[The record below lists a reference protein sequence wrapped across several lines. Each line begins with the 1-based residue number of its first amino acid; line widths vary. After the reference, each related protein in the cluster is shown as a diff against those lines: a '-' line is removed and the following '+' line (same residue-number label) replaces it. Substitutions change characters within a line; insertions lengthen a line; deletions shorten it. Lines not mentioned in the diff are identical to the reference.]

1 MLLFAACIFVLGHS
15 AVGLAVTSISPNYAS
30 AGGGTKF
37 SIAGVGI
44 KDQFAGDSIDVRFMA
59 ADGESV
65 TCTVFKEETTATT
78 TVCHNK
84 KMRLNVVYNV
94 SVTVD
99 GTVVT
104 DLCTDNPS
112 KCQVMPHWY
121 TTPRVYDVKPQS
133 GKPGDTILTMYGHLY
148 SDVYGSNAVAD
159 ARILRATATTPCE
172 LKNGTEKDDFYG
184 LKIDN
189 DRKGYLVCKPTGTF
203 VGNSNFTFLVESPAG
218 MSVNEWNVTRVA
230 SDGSIYTVQFFT
242 DIDSISQTD
251 GSVEGGTLV
260 QLDIDYIEDAGA
272 QSTYT
277 PLRIYVGGEKAEVV
291 SVVKNQHVVIRTP
304 AQSSSKSFYSGNRG
318 LNLEY
323 WDTQTFANNEEAITT
338 TVASDGSIHLDETQL
353 KGNEQNTKWTR
364 MKFVFKAVWDGRH
377 QFSMMATGGGALKA
391 EGYNMVESSGNW
403 AYGQIM
409 DLTKGDEL
417 AVIAVAAP
425 SSDENAAFV
434 VRMAHLDTKFTN
446 SWVGMAFD
454 EQQRVNAES
463 TVVLEQQT
471 FTVSATSGS
480 STNEVQKVCSVTGEK
495 TQLCLYGVCTAPA
508 AFNAVELVA
517 ALNKLPFVET
527 GESFTAVEADSCV
540 TITFQSPR
548 GNIPMMSAIGAGITI
563 TVETQGVASGDKFS
577 FMYGGIPSPLIDVES
592 DTGVMAGKMTEAL
605 TTMFSVRCPKRF
617 LEPVNG
623 YYQGFETGFSDAT
636 SEVAPFCGRYSLMN
650 KQVIYPFGSEGNR
663 RISGK
668 HFCFAVKGLDNNN
681 IELSFHYDGVTRRV
695 TTAFTTALEEN
706 TWTGAKEEDNT
717 WKYTCLN
724 LQTIF
729 TERWPSLDDYS
740 MYVLTQAKLTQNNLE
755 KDFYVDAVLVT
766 SAPVYSTDDVLT
778 GQRMEIAQPG
788 NRFRHTMNEISVVY
802 DEANSN
808 YVLTLTP
815 HSCGHGFS
823 LLNVDEAQS
832 SAVTISSSRVT
843 RASEPVTG
851 TYTLSMDGISSD
863 SIPFDATDSDIE
875 ALMAGRFGRVKVERT
890 ASSTCAN
897 MYIDIKFLDKP
908 GDLPQMTMDGE
919 PTKPAGATARITD
932 RSTGHLSLWPIPG
945 DFAYSY
951 HTTPQIKVFV
961 NDVPT
966 MCSVSSGCGFAY
978 TSDKTPTVTAITP
991 TSGNE
996 GDSLTITGT
1005 KFSTTN
1011 SENTVT
1017 IGGVDCS
1024 VTAATAT
1031 SITCD
1036 LGNGP
1041 LETFTVD
1048 VNVAGLGKATNTAP
1062 GFQYSASIATIDPT
1076 TSSLAGNVQ
1085 LTVSGVGFSSASTVT
1100 VDGVNC
1106 PVTSIDV
1113 PTTIYCTVPPNSDLS
1128 VTNDQTVAVEVTIGS
1143 STMSSSTSFVYTAL
1157 NAQITSVTPQE
1168 TLSVLGDQLID
1179 IAGTDMGTSGS
1190 AFLDGEA
1197 LEVVS
1202 WTATSIQLRTPT
1214 PTPFGTDLELLVQLG
1229 SQGALL
1235 MNGAIPTLSIAF
1247 RVDNIYP
1254 TSGSLNGGTRV
1265 TVSGD
1270 GFPTETSDIWAAVG
1284 DTNCTVLTATR
1295 TQVTCEIGSTSKT
1308 HKVDNMGTT
1317 GFGPYYAWSVTVLEA
1332 EVGQKVHWSWDTA
1345 DFLNN
1350 ITHRVVQ
1357 IADLAKAEP
1366 LSGGISSGPA
1376 SRKGEFIWEFTAPGE
1391 YHFWSGFVDVY
1402 DIKNYKMTVKVSEK
1416 TASIEPFSMLVADTE
1431 PEYKINS
1438 GVADPTDSSGCAMM
1452 TSGIAGCTLESLTA
1466 ADSKKFNFRFTQC
1479 RTPTLT
1485 SVTFSDALSTLSRS
1499 ATSNTIMSFSGTQFS
1514 NHDCANVV
1522 KIGDCECTVSSSTAT
1537 SLDCSPNANC
1547 GYVVGL
1553 DQTFSVNVLQYG
1565 FAQNTISSLSAKTAV
1580 FVPSITSI
1588 EPTTGSAAG
1597 GTLVTIAGVGF
1608 DALEDIAV
1616 SFNGAS
1622 AKCVSVNPLVCES
1635 PSSTTGQITATVSQF
1650 PATCPGTCMFTYS
1663 LDNTPTITAVEPTSV
1678 SGADTLTFTGT
1689 GFNEGTV
1696 TVEVGGEDCT
1706 PVTVNSDLEVTCDV
1720 TGLPAGDNIV
1730 KLRVG
1735 GKGYAQTSSKVS
1747 GTPSATVSPATG
1759 STSGGTT
1766 LTFAGHGFSGETTVV
1781 AGDVSCIDVSVNS
1794 LSEITCVTESSTA
1807 GAVDWMIT
1815 SNGEAFPAVSFTY
1828 DDSLKPTIT
1837 SISPSS
1843 GDSLGDQLLT
1853 LAGSFFYEGVGVTV
1867 CGDACAVES
1876 VTDTEIVC
1884 LTPAKTDTSP
1894 CDVSVTESGSATST
1908 AGTQYA
1914 FVDGDA
1920 PTITS
1925 VTPSRGGTGGGTTV
1939 TLAGTGLTGGTVD
1952 IGDKECSIV
1961 SSTDTQIVCTTAS
1974 QTSTKVTKAIVTA
1987 GGKRSVSASSGSS
2000 TFYYVDAWSSSNT
2013 WGGVSIPQEGE
2024 FIHIP
2029 AGKTVLLD
2037 TNTPILDMLLIEG
2050 ELICDDVSIELNA
2063 NRILIDKGG
2072 LFQCGTAEHP
2082 HAGKVVITLYGH
2094 ARDAEIPV
2102 FGTKVI
2108 GNRNGTLDLHGTAI
2122 VNTWTRLATTANAG
2136 DTTITIEDD
2145 ISDWNVGDE
2154 IVIATTG
2161 SRGSEGETEKKV
2173 ISAINGQT
2181 ITLADALEFMHLGV
2195 SETFTGSCMEVAH
2208 YRAEVGLLTRSVV
2221 VRGNDDAQ
2229 YHSEVEKCEAGF
2241 DAAEFTTQTCFQG
2254 RFGDET
2260 TSSQFGAQIMCAGND
2275 KDAQT
2280 VVCRISYTEITFAG
2294 QAFRLGR
2301 YPIHFHLNGDMSRS
2315 YAIGNAIHKTFNRAI
2330 NIHGSHNLQ
2339 IERNVVYNVMG
2350 GALFLEDGIETNN
2363 HYRGNLV
2370 MFVIA
2375 SSSLLNDDITPACY
2389 WVTNPNNSYVDNVC
2403 AGGTHFAFWFRFHE
2417 HPEGPSAT
2425 TSYWIRLVPLLK
2437 FENNSAHSFSW
2448 FGIWIFPD
2456 YYPTIDVGSKP
2467 AIFKNFFA
2475 YNNEKGIE
2483 FVNVGGVQIVCSLF
2497 VQNTKSGV
2505 EIKQVVNGYRR
2516 DINRSTGVFNS
2527 TIVGK
2532 SSLAEVQNSHGT
2544 TDVAIVLPYGDTFY
2558 VVGTTFINFDST
2570 SAVFKT
2576 AHIDGTCSDQCGSY
2590 IYIVDGLTFDNVVY
2604 TVWFEWTN
2612 NGVIEVLDGSFPGV
2626 AAGSRIVPG
2635 GETDTGCTQE
2645 LTGYQNVRTP
2655 YVPALVCEETK
2666 KFHRFAFKG
2675 VSPSSVEGKDFICEN
2690 ENGETRGLY
2699 RTHRLTHA
2707 PGWMLSLMDGSTYFC
2722 YFENAEHMTNISMTA
2737 TMNEIDDGDCVIMGF
2752 RVMEKPDQLSIGG
2765 SEKNDSDSFTC
2776 ADDPEHGAWY
2786 YDSENTRVYFA
2797 VSGNTGARKK
2807 RGSGSSIGNYDND
2820 KSLPIKIVKCFYV
2833 DCIPPIPRDQQP
2845 AKTERP
2851 DPYQLWHDPI
2861 WSRNGS
2867 SVKTDSTIGH
2877 SMPTTG
2883 EDVLI
2888 TEDYWVVIN
2897 QTYDIELGVITVEG
2911 GLEIDYLSGHV
2922 FVVKF
2927 KFLILL
2933 GGQLNVGWASN
2944 PMLSDVTFVML
2955 GDSMSTPYTELAGY
2969 SLGVKAMGIYG
2980 KLEVYGKDIGKTF
2993 SLLTA
2998 TATAGTSTLSVTGS
3012 EIANWSVGGEVVI
3025 TSTALSPVEAET
3037 RTISAIDSD
3046 TGTITLSQALEYT
3059 HRVSSETFNGK
3070 VVSSVCAVAYTSRTV
3085 TFMGEETE
3093 TNKLGGRILVSVTT
3107 APGTSDTLTGSA
3119 NMGNAAFKN
3128 MGQDGYT
3135 DPFDPRFGLALL
3147 ATGPVTDKKFSK
3159 VYGNSFMNLD
3169 STAIGAFGVSNLDI
3183 ENNLIYHSNG
3193 IGLKLGGQTENT
3205 RVRNNIAMNL
3215 LWTGSYAGRAE
3226 STNIRQEALFDLY
3239 NSIDTDLQ
3247 NNFAF
3252 GSQRAGFSLPGQL
3265 CEETYK
3271 PGLPNYAIGNQIG
3284 VWIGPNDDIQQ
3295 SSSQTCVRFSD
3306 FVIMKST
3313 YWSFYYNNHYSVEF
3327 ENLILAE
3334 NDGTLL
3340 PMVIGPNPLGHV
3352 CGDEYVKLSNSTVI
3366 GRLPGA
3372 DCSSETSPFGTYMDL
3387 SGLCMQGTGPGGAL
3401 LAVLFGQITGGSN
3414 NAPEK
3419 PCGNIM
3425 SYNTL
3430 CGRMEI
3436 TDTTFANFGP
3446 GSSGCKDAYAFATN
3460 PKNDDLQY
3468 YATFLNSNRINIPDS
3483 HVFYFHRPNVGKIN
3497 PADCVDMDCDALK
3510 KAMIIDEDG
3519 TLIGAPATLF
3529 PESEWEWDGDPRR
3542 GLGDFRV
3549 PKDSLTTVDG
3559 DVLSVEEL
3567 AEKGK
3572 GIVRNDGC
3580 ELKEYS
3586 NFAYWHCE
3594 DDAWELLVMESLDAD
3609 TEMRRLSPVAVI
3621 QDGYIDLINGPQ
3633 DHGWCSGYTCQKR
3646 VSAFHGIVKA
3656 NSGIADIYLSSTQPD
3671 KMRFFKLDGADEN
3684 CVVIRFYY
3692 LNPNRIDIYTDGG
3705 SNHVLPKNGW
3715 EDDGVFK
3722 FRNEPG
3728 VDYKPTCSDAHG
3740 SNYIDRVA
3748 RQLYFVLKGNTDV
3761 RLTRANVV
3769 LVSLGLPGMSEE
3781 DFFGQNIIENL
3792 AAILGIPLTKVRVV
3806 EITSN
3811 SLRRRKRAV
3820 GTLEVVI
3827 EVGDAPP
3834 SSSSDST
3841 ESALD
3846 YAIYLM
3852 NACQSGTL
3860 DSGLGADD
3868 VTCDEILV
3876 GETTYSPA
3884 QPAGLQFMQTMT
3896 PQHEGVPFTMQPKIR
3911 AYDSNGDMID
3921 NLGIEES
3928 PWEIT
3933 ASLRAG
3939 TGHSSAALSGTVTVA
3954 SENGWVNFTDLQ
3966 ISHAGSGYIID
3977 FEITAPAEA
3986 AYLNFSLSTDAF
3998 DLDAV
4003 PMTAGVYSM
4012 TTDDIIS
4019 GETLAIVLNL
4029 RDSTTDVAIPDIT
4042 WRDHTFNIA
4051 CDTLID
4057 FEDGSLTGTLSGT
4070 FVAGTGRVAFSD
4082 WSFTGYGL
4090 VYISCRTQSTPSE
4103 FDFYSYHSLTV
4114 LSPTQ
4119 ASIQIEATS
4128 IITLRFNNDYD
4139 TTLPTEAAAKQLE
4152 QETIAVF
4159 NQKFPD
4165 VIITD
4170 SSISPGSIIVAFTI
4184 EGASLNVSNVAEDIC
4199 KDISSGTT
4207 VDIGGQTLTLDGY
4220 MLVDG
4225 EEFYSTCSSSD
4236 EEDGLHAAYIALI
4249 VILCLL
4255 IVGIVVFVLVYKF
4268 KIQPNS
4274 KTHGHR
4280 FEITPYQDNGRT
4292 VFLAGANHNVKEGFF
4307 KQRQN
4312 TGIRSEANVPPITT
4326 LYDETP
4332 GYLQVRKSPLEMD
4345 IERAVTPTD

>member
-1 MLLFAACIFVLGHS
+1 MKTAMYNCVFM
-15 AVGLAVTSISPNYAS
+15 TSISPNYAS

-84 KMRLNVVYNV
+84 K
-94 SVTVD
+94 
-99 GTVVT
+99 
-104 DLCTDNPS
+104 
-112 KCQVMPHWY
+112 
-121 TTPRVYDVKPQS
+121 
-133 GKPGDTILTMYGHLY
+133 
-148 SDVYGSNAVAD
+148 
-159 ARILRATATTPCE
+159 ATATTPCE

-377 QFSMMATGGGALKA
+377 Q
-391 EGYNMVESSGNW
+391 
-403 AYGQIM
+403 
-409 DLTKGDEL
+409 L

-577 FMYGGIPSPLIDVES
+577 FI
-592 DTGVMAGKMTEAL
+592 
-605 TTMFSVRCPKRF
+605 VRCPKRF

-1062 GFQYSASIATIDPT
+1062 GFQYSAS
-1076 TSSLAGNVQ
+1076 NVQ

-1168 TLSVLGDQLID
+1168 TLSVL
-1179 IAGTDMGTSGS
+1179 
-1190 AFLDGEA
+1190 
-1197 LEVVS
+1197 V
-1202 WTATSIQLRTPT
+1202 
-1214 PTPFGTDLELLVQLG
+1214 
-1229 SQGALL
+1229 
-1235 MNGAIPTLSIAF
+1235 
-1247 RVDNIYP
+1247 
-1254 TSGSLNGGTRV
+1254 
-1265 TVSGD
+1265 
-1270 GFPTETSDIWAAVG
+1270 
-1284 DTNCTVLTATR
+1284 
-1295 TQVTCEIGSTSKT
+1295 
-1308 HKVDNMGTT
+1308 
-1317 GFGPYYAWSVTVLEA
+1317 GPYYAWSVTVLEA

-1939 TLAGTGLTGGTVD
+1939 TLAGTGLTVVPQNTPMRARL
-1952 IGDKECSIV
+1952 S
-1961 SSTDTQIVCTTAS
+1961 SPSTDTREMQKYLFLAQRLLETAM
-1974 QTSTKVTKAIVTA
+1974 
-1987 GGKRSVSASSGSS
+1987 
-2000 TFYYVDAWSSSNT
+2000 
-2013 WGGVSIPQEGE
+2013 E
-2024 FIHIP
+2024 
-2029 AGKTVLLD
+2029 
-2037 TNTPILDMLLIEG
+2037 LLI
-2050 ELICDDVSIELNA
+2050 
-2063 NRILIDKGG
+2063 
-2072 LFQCGTAEHP
+2072 
-2082 HAGKVVITLYGH
+2082 YM
-2094 ARDAEIPV
+2094 
-2102 FGTKVI
+2102 
-2108 GNRNGTLDLHGTAI
+2108 
-2122 VNTWTRLATTANAG
+2122 
-2136 DTTITIEDD
+2136 
-2145 ISDWNVGDE
+2145 

-2241 DAAEFTTQTCFQG
+2241 DAG

-2737 TMNEIDDGDCVIMGF
+2737 TMNEID
-2752 RVMEKPDQLSIGG
+2752 
-2765 SEKNDSDSFTC
+2765 
-2776 ADDPEHGAWY
+2776 
-2786 YDSENTRVYFA
+2786 
-2797 VSGNTGARKK
+2797 
-2807 RGSGSSIGNYDND
+2807 
-2820 KSLPIKIVKCFYV
+2820 
-2833 DCIPPIPRDQQP
+2833 
-2845 AKTERP
+2845 
-2851 DPYQLWHDPI
+2851 
-2861 WSRNGS
+2861 
-2867 SVKTDSTIGH
+2867 
-2877 SMPTTG
+2877 
-2883 EDVLI
+2883 
-2888 TEDYWVVIN
+2888 
-2897 QTYDIELGVITVEG
+2897 
-2911 GLEIDYLSGHV
+2911 
-2922 FVVKF
+2922 
-2927 KFLILL
+2927 
-2933 GGQLNVGWASN
+2933 
-2944 PMLSDVTFVML
+2944 
-2955 GDSMSTPYTELAGY
+2955 
-2969 SLGVKAMGIYG
+2969 
-2980 KLEVYGKDIGKTF
+2980 VYGKDIGKTF

-3037 RTISAIDSD
+3037 RTISAIDM
-3046 TGTITLSQALEYT
+3046 
-3059 HRVSSETFNGK
+3059 SSETFNGK

-3792 AAILGIPLTKVRVV
+3792 A
-3806 EITSN
+3806 
-3811 SLRRRKRAV
+3811 
-3820 GTLEVVI
+3820 
-3827 EVGDAPP
+3827 
-3834 SSSSDST
+3834 
-3841 ESALD
+3841 
-3846 YAIYLM
+3846 
-3852 NACQSGTL
+3852 
-3860 DSGLGADD
+3860 GADD

-4170 SSISPGSIIVAFTI
+4170 SSSIIVAFTI

-4274 KTHGHR
+4274 KTH
-4280 FEITPYQDNGRT
+4280 DNGRT